1 MNFAA
6 DIPKVNSTEK
16 ADSVK
21 ADPAEVNF
29 TEEVGTRSTKD
40 VRVRFYKGF
49 E

>member
-6 DIPKVNSTEK
+6 DIPKVNFIEK

-21 ADPAEVNF
+21 ADPVEVKS

-40 VRVRFYKGF
+40 VRV
-49 E
+49 